1 MQVTNTLGAQSAI
14 NINQQ
19 KKGIEDELGKISSA
33 QKPAAADP
41 ATAMIAHAMMSDVLS
56 DGQGV
61 MNANDAI
68 SMMQIADSTL
78 SNVSQMGTRLNE
90 LSVAS
95 NSAALNESQK
105 NMLSSEFSA
114 TVSAMN
120 DAMAQTTFNG
130 KALFGSEMSFSLG
143 DGEMTARVGELN
155 TQSLSIDSQES
166 IENFARSLETVRNEV
181 GATANSLESSVNSM
195 LTEMTQKS
203 AARSQ
208 MADTDMAK
216 SVSDFEANGIKL
228 NMATLAQAH
237 QNNFL
242 ATRIQTLLG

>member
-1 MQVTNTLGAQSAI
+1 MQVTNTLNAQSTI

-19 KKGIEDELGKISSA
+19 KKGIENDLSNISSA
-33 QKPAAADP
+33 QKSNAEDP
-41 ATAMIAHAMMSDVLS
+41 AMAMIAHAMMSDILT

-68 SMMQIADSTL
+68 SMMQIVDSTL
-78 SNVSQMGTRLNE
+78 TNVSQMGTRLNE

-95 NSAALNESQK
+95 NSAALNDSQK
-105 NMLSSEFSA
+105 NMLTSEFNA
-114 TVSAMN
+114 TVTAMN
-120 DAMAQTTFNG
+120 DAMSQTTFNS
-130 KALFGSEMSFSLG
+130 KPLFGQELSFSLG
-143 DGEMTARVGELN
+143 DGEMTTRVGELN
-155 TQSLSIDSQES
+155 TGMLSIDSQES

-181 GATANSLESSVNSM
+181 GSTANSLESSVNVM

-208 MADTDMAK
+208 MSDVDIAK
-216 SVSDFEANGIKL
+216 AVSDFESSGVKL
-228 NMATLAQAH
+228 NMASLAQAH

-242 ATRIQTLLG
+242 ATRVQNLLA